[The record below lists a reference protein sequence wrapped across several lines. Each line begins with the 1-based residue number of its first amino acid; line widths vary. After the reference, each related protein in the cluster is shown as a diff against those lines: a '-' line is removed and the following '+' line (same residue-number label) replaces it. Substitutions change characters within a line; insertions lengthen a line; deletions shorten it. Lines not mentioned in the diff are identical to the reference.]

1 VNNGVSQ
8 EEVYYKRTGV
18 NLRVTPQMIN
28 DDAVSIEVRPEVTS
42 VVGYASLSSSS
53 EPPIIS
59 VRNIETK
66 LNVRDGG
73 VVMMGGL
80 YSSKDIESE
89 EKVPFFGDLPWIGF
103 LFRSKSTD
111 KEQVQLVFL
120 LRVSIIHDAP
130 ETYLKNLDTTQEEVK
145 GVGSILKRSIGPV
158 EPVEMEPSGEES
170 VPGE

>member
-18 NLRVTPQMIN
+18 NLRVTPQLIN
-28 DDAVSIEVRPEVTS
+28 DDAVTIEVRPEVTS

-66 LNVRDGG
+66 LNVKDGG

-80 YSSKDIESE
+80 YSSKDIENE
-89 EKVPFFGDLPWIGF
+89 EKVPFLGDIPWIGF

-111 KEQVQLVFL
+111 KAQVQLVFL
-120 LRVSIIHDAP
+120 LRVSIIHDTP
-130 ETYLKNLDTTQEEVK
+130 EMYLKNIDATQEEVK
-145 GVGSILKRSIGPV
+145 GVGGILKRSIAPP
-158 EPVEMEPSGEES
+158 EPAGSES
-170 VPGE
+170 AQAE